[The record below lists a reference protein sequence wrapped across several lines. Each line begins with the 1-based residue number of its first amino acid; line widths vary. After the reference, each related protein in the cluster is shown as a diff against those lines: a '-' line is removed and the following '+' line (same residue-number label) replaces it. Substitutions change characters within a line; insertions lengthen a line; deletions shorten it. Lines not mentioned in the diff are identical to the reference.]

1 MNRFIMANSQQC
13 LGCHACEIAC
23 VMAHNDEQH
32 VLSQHHFHPRITV
45 IKHQQQ
51 RSAVTCH
58 HCEDA
63 PCARSCPN
71 GAISHVDDSIQVNQQ
86 KCIGYKSCVVACPY
100 GAMEVVVRPVIRHS
114 GAGLNGMA
122 EKAEANKCDLCF
134 HRESGPAC
142 MEVCPTHALVCVDR
156 NKLEQMNIE
165 KRRRT
170 ALAW

>member
-86 KCIGYKSCVVACPY
+86 KCIGCKSCVVACPF
-100 GAMEVVVRPVIRHS
+100 GTMQIVLTPVAVGKVKATAHNWSLTPHSPAWRNPAACAPHVRNNNRGMPVPRR
-114 GAGLNGMA
+114 
-122 EKAEANKCDLCF
+122 KKC
-134 HRESGPAC
+134 R
-142 MEVCPTHALVCVDR
+142 
-156 NKLEQMNIE
+156 
-165 KRRRT
+165 
-170 ALAW
+170 

>member
-86 KCIGYKSCVVACPY
+86 KCIGCKSCVVACPFGTMQIVLTPVAAGNATFVR
-100 GAMEVVVRPVIRHS
+100 GAKTVLPVLRI
-114 GAGLNGMA
+114 A
-122 EKAEANKCDLCF
+122 
-134 HRESGPAC
+134 
-142 MEVCPTHALVCVDR
+142 
-156 NKLEQMNIE
+156 
-165 KRRRT
+165 RRT
-170 ALAW
+170 RCNWSLTSHSPAWRNPAACAPRVRNINRGMPVPRRKKCR

>member
-86 KCIGYKSCVVACPY
+86 KCIGCKSCVVACPF
-100 GAMEVVVRPVIRHS
+100 GTMQIVLTPHS
-114 GAGLNGMA
+114 
-122 EKAEANKCDLCF
+122 
-134 HRESGPAC
+134 
-142 MEVCPTHALVCVDR
+142 
-156 NKLEQMNIE
+156 
-165 KRRRT
+165 
-170 ALAW
+170 LAWRNPAACAPHVRSINRGMPVPRHKKCR